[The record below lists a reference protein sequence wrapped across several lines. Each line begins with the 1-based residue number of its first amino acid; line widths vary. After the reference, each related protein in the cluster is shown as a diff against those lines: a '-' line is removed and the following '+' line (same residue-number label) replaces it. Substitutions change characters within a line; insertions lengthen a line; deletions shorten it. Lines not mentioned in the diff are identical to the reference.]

1 MSDTT
6 PDFEKIQIE
15 FFKKMSSNRKWKI
28 IINFIE
34 LQRKLILLGIKSRH
48 PEYSDEEV
56 EYAFKRLL
64 LGDELFKKVYP
75 NGKIV
80 DP

>member
-1 MSDTT
+1 MRDT
-6 PDFEKIQIE
+6 PSEIKKIQIE
-15 FFKKMSSNRKWKI
+15 FFKKMSSERKWKM

-34 LQRKLILLGIKSRH
+34 LQRKLILSGIKLRH
-48 PEYSDEEV
+48 PEYSNEEV

-64 LGDELFKKVYP
+64 LGEELFKKVYP
-75 NGKIV
+75 KGKIV

>member
-1 MSDTT
+1 M
-6 PDFEKIQIE
+6 
-15 FFKKMSSNRKWKI
+15 

-34 LQRKLILLGIKSRH
+34 LQRKLILSGIKSRH
-48 PEYSDEEV
+48 PEYSDKEV
-56 EYAFKRLL
+56 EYAFKRLV

-75 NGKIV
+75 NEKIV